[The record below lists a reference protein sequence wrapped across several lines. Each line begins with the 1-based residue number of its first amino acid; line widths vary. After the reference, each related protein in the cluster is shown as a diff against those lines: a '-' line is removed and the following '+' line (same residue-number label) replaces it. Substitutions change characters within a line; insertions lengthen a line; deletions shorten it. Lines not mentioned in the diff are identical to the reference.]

1 MKSETPRYTVVAMTA
16 GRLGTVMGI
25 CLLGLVGCGGPH
37 DQRASAP
44 TTPTTPAAPTSA
56 ACSFAVESA
65 VTAFNAAGGS
75 ASVTVST
82 GSGCRWTVDAGADT
96 WIQPPAGG
104 SFTGTVT
111 FEITIGPNRSFSN
124 RTGTFA
130 IKDQQ
135 GTTVVERALTQRSAG
150 CLYSVDPTARVFEAI
165 GTYFSGEPPAPI
177 DVRVHAEPSDCRWT
191 IASMPSWTELAWFSP
206 SAGTGD
212 GHIALIIRPN
222 TTGVRRVGEVVIAGL
237 SGVNPDARLTVT
249 EAGR

>member
-1 MKSETPRYTVVAMTA
+1 MTV
-16 GRLGTVMGI
+16 
-25 CLLGLVGCGGPH
+25 
-37 DQRASAP
+37 
-44 TTPTTPAAPTSA
+44 
-56 ACSFAVESA
+56 FA
-65 VTAFNAAGGS
+65 AAGGS

-104 SFTGTVT
+104 PFTGTVT

-130 IKDQQ
+130 IKDQHDA
-135 GTTVVERALTQRSAG
+135 TVVERTLTQRSAG

-165 GTYFSGEPPAPI
+165 GTYFPGEPPAPI

>member
-1 MKSETPRYTVVAMTA
+1 MTA
-16 GRLGTVMGI
+16 RRHSIVIGI
-25 CLLGLVGCGGPH
+25 CVLGLVGCGGPH
-37 DQRASAP
+37 DQTASAP
-44 TTPTTPAAPTSA
+44 TTPTSPAAPTSA

-65 VTAFNAAGGS
+65 VTVFAAAGGS

-104 SFTGTVT
+104 PFTGTVT

-130 IKDQQ
+130 IKDQHDA
-135 GTTVVERALTQRSAG
+135 TVVERTLTQRSAG

-165 GTYFSGEPPAPI
+165 GTYFPGEPPAPI